1 MVTKMS
7 RIVVAATDASKEKTL
22 NTLREWGLLHILP
35 LQTPESEKVTAAKT
49 AFANA
54 QKVFEAI
61 SYRKSTI
68 SENAIDEHNL
78 LAQINGIMQSRK
90 EAQEA
95 LALSSSELKRVEAF
109 GEFDPHKVRKLIKH
123 GINIKLYVADE
134 KVYKIAEEKTFKDA
148 GDDIVIKVF
157 KKENG
162 QVFFAAISKKPIDL
176 PYNEIS
182 LPPKSVKALKQD
194 IENANGTI
202 EECGKKL
209 KAYASKKKKLGELVV
224 EASDELAFT
233 SAEAGMRSE
242 IGVCFIQG
250 YCPKEKLESLKE
262 LAAKNGWGIS
272 ATEPTEEEAVPTLL
286 KHKKMVKPIDA
297 LYNVIGINP
306 GYREID
312 VSAVFL
318 CFFSI
323 FFAMIVGDVAYGL
336 LFAAIT
342 FIASKK
348 LKNAPRYP
356 FQFLYLMSG
365 CTIIWGFLNAS
376 FLGLFREGD
385 VMVVPAVLDICK
397 ASWSPQGLKDFA
409 AWVRDDNNTQFLCF
423 NLAVIHLTIARVWN
437 AFANRDNKA
446 AVVTQVGWTC
456 TTWMMFF
463 LVCNLVLGRVFPQEA
478 LYLGIAGAVL
488 IVIGSAMKSD
498 WFSVGM
504 LPLNLVSNLVDV
516 ISYIRLFAVGMAGYS
531 VANAFNGMVAP
542 MFGSVV
548 GSVCAALILLLVHSL
563 NIALSAMGVAV
574 HAVRLNT
581 LEFSNSVGVEW
592 SGRPYMPF
600 RKNV

>member
-1 MVTKMS
+1 MITTMS

-22 NTLREWGLLHILP
+22 NSLREWGLLHVLP
-35 LQTPESEKVTAAKT
+35 LQTPENEKVAAAK
-49 AFANA
+49 AALANA
-54 QKVFEAI
+54 QRVLEALPNKGA
-61 SYRKSTI
+61 SATS
-68 SENAIDEHNL
+68 SAQGDL
-78 LAQINGIMQSRK
+78 LSQINEVIHNK
-90 EAQEA
+90 KAAEDA
-95 LALSSSELKRVEAF
+95 LALNSAELKRVEAY
-109 GEFDPHKVRKLIKH
+109 GEFDPHKVKKLQKY
-123 GINIKLYVADE
+123 GINVKLYS
-134 KVYKIAEEKTFKDA
+134 AEEKKFKDA
-148 GDDIVIKVF
+148 EEGIVIKEF
-157 KKENG
+157 KRANG
-162 QVFFAAISKKPIDL
+162 EVFFAAISKEQIDL
-176 PYNEIS
+176 PYKEIS
-182 LPPKSVKALKQD
+182 LPPKSVKELKQD
-194 IENANGTI
+194 IENAAKTI
-202 EECGKKL
+202 EECDKKL
-209 KAYASKKKKLGELVV
+209 SEYSSKRKEVGELVLQ
-224 EASDELAFT
+224 ASDNLAFKA
-233 SAEAGMRSE
+233 AEAGMRSE
-242 IGVCFIQG
+242 IGICFIQG
-250 YCPKEKLESLKE
+250 YCPKEKLASLNE

-272 ATEPTEEEAVPTLL
+272 TQEPTEEEAVPTLL
-286 KHKKMVKPIDA
+286 KHKKIVKPIDA

-365 CTIIWGFLNAS
+365 CTIIWGFLNANY
-376 FLGLFREGD
+376 LGLFRDGD
-385 VMVVPAVLDICK
+385 VMMIPAVLDICK

-446 AVVTQVGWTC
+446 AVITQMGWTC

-478 LYLGIAGAVL
+478 LYVGIGGAVL
-488 IVIGSAMKSD
+488 IIIGSAMKSD

-531 VANAFNGMVAP
+531 VANAFSGMVAP
-542 MFGSVV
+542 MFGSIV

>member
-1 MVTKMS
+1 MITTMS

-22 NTLREWGLLHILP
+22 NSLREWGLLHVLP
-35 LQTPESEKVTAAKT
+35 LQTPENEKVAAAK
-49 AFANA
+49 AALANA
-54 QKVFEAI
+54 QRVLEALPNKGA
-61 SYRKSTI
+61 SATS
-68 SENAIDEHNL
+68 SAQGDL
-78 LAQINGIMQSRK
+78 LSQINEVIHNK
-90 EAQEA
+90 KAAEDA
-95 LALSSSELKRVEAF
+95 LALNSAELKRVEAY
-109 GEFDPHKVRKLIKH
+109 GEFDPHKVKKLQKY
-123 GINIKLYVADE
+123 GINVKLYS
-134 KVYKIAEEKTFKDA
+134 AEEKKFKDA
-148 GDDIVIKVF
+148 EEGIVIKEF
-157 KKENG
+157 KRANG
-162 QVFFAAISKKPIDL
+162 EVFFAAISKEQIDL
-176 PYNEIS
+176 PYKEIS
-182 LPPKSVKALKQD
+182 LPPKSVKELKQD
-194 IENANGTI
+194 IENAAKTI
-202 EECGKKL
+202 EECDKKL
-209 KAYASKKKKLGELVV
+209 SEYSSKRKEVGELVLQ
-224 EASDELAFT
+224 ASDNLAFKA
-233 SAEAGMRSE
+233 AEAGMRSE
-242 IGVCFIQG
+242 IGICFIQG
-250 YCPKEKLESLKE
+250 YCPKEKLASLNE

-272 ATEPTEEEAVPTLL
+272 TQEPTEEEAVPTLL
-286 KHKKMVKPIDA
+286 KHKKIVKPIDA

-446 AVVTQVGWTC
+446 AVITQMGWTC

-478 LYLGIAGAVL
+478 LYVGIGGAVL
-488 IVIGSAMKSD
+488 IIIGSAMKSD

-531 VANAFNGMVAP
+531 VANAFSGMVAP
-542 MFGSVV
+542 MFGSIV

-592 SGRPYMPF
+592 SGRPYIPF

>member
-1 MVTKMS
+1 MITTMS
-7 RIVVAATDASKEKTL
+7 RIVVAATEASKEKTL
-22 NTLREWGLLHILP
+22 NSLREWGLLHVLP
-35 LQTPESEKVTAAKT
+35 LQAPEGEKVVAAKT
-49 AFANA
+49 ALANA
-54 QKVFEAI
+54 QRVFEAI
-61 SYRKSTI
+61 SYRKSNAP
-68 SENAIDEHNL
+68 ENAIEEHDL
-78 LAQINGIMQSRK
+78 LAQINSVMQSRK
-90 EAQEA
+90 EAEEA
-95 LALSSSELKRVEAF
+95 LALSSAELKRVEAF

-123 GINIKLYVADE
+123 DIIIKLYSAD
-134 KVYKIAEEKTFKDA
+134 EKTFKNTDN
-148 GDDIVIKVF
+148 DIVIKEF
-157 KKENG
+157 KRENG
-162 QVFFAAISKKPIDL
+162 KVFFAAISKEPIEL
-176 PYNEIS
+176 PYSEIS
-182 LPPKSVKALKQD
+182 LPPKPVKELKLD
-194 IENANGTI
+194 IEKATKI
-202 EECGKKL
+202 IDECKKKL
-209 KAYASKKKKLGELVV
+209 KAYASKKNKIGELVV

-250 YCPKEKLESLKE
+250 YCPKEKLASLNE

-272 ATEPTEEEAVPTLL
+272 AEDPTEEEAVPTLL
-286 KHKKMVKPIDA
+286 KHKKLVKPIDA

-336 LFAAIT
+336 LFVAIT
-342 FIASKK
+342 FFVSKK

-365 CTIIWGFLNAS
+365 CTIVWGFLNANY
-376 FLGLFREGD
+376 LGLFRDGD
-385 VMVVPAVLDICK
+385 VMVVPDVLDIIK
-397 ASWSPQGLKDFA
+397 ASWAPQGLKDFA

-423 NLAVIHLTIARVWN
+423 NLAVIHLTIARAWN
-437 AFANRDNKA
+437 AFAHRDNKA
-446 AVVTQVGWTC
+446 AVVTQVGWIC

-463 LVCNLVLGRVFPQEA
+463 LVCNLVLGHAFPQEA
-478 LYLGIAGAVL
+478 LYVGIGGAV
-488 IVIGSAMKSD
+488 IIIIGSGMKSD

-531 VANAFNGMVAP
+531 VANAFSGMVAP
-542 MFGSVV
+542 MFGSIA

-592 SGRPYMPF
+592 SGRPYTPF

>member
-1 MVTKMS
+1 MITTMS

-22 NTLREWGLLHILP
+22 NSLREWGLLHVLP
-35 LQTPESEKVTAAKT
+35 LQTPEGERVAAAKT
-49 AFANA
+49 ALTNA

-61 SYRKSTI
+61 SYRKGNA
-68 SENAIDEHNL
+68 SESAIEEHDL
-78 LAQINGIMQSRK
+78 LAQINSVMQSRK
-90 EAQEA
+90 EAEEA
-95 LALSSSELKRVEAF
+95 LALSSAELKRVEAF

-123 GINIKLYVADE
+123 DVNVKLYSAN
-134 KVYKIAEEKTFKDA
+134 EKTFKDTD
-148 GDDIVIKVF
+148 DDIVIKVF
-157 KKENG
+157 KKENDK
-162 QVFFAAISKKPIDL
+162 VFFAAISKEPIEL
-176 PYNEIS
+176 PYEEIT
-182 LPPKSVKALKQD
+182 LPPKPVKELKQD
-194 IENANGTI
+194 IENATNAI
-202 EECGKKL
+202 EECKKKL
-209 KAYASKKKKLGELVV
+209 KSYASKKKKIGELVV
-224 EASDELAFT
+224 EASDELAFM

-242 IGVCFIQG
+242 IGICFIQG

-272 ATEPTEEEAVPTLL
+272 AEDPTEEEAVPTLL
-286 KHKKMVKPIDA
+286 KHKKLVKPIDA
-297 LYNVIGINP
+297 LYDVIGINP

-336 LFAAIT
+336 LFVAIT
-342 FIASKK
+342 FYASKK

-365 CTIIWGFLNAS
+365 CTIIWGFLNANY
-376 FLGLFREGD
+376 LGLFKEGD
-385 VMVVPAVLDICK
+385 VMMVPAVLDICK

-409 AWVRDDNNTQFLCF
+409 AWVRDDNNTQYFCF
-423 NLAVIHLTIARVWN
+423 NLAVIHLTIARAWN
-437 AFANRDNKA
+437 AFANRDNKS
-446 AVVTQVGWTC
+446 AVVTQVGWIC

-463 LVCNLVLGRVFPQEA
+463 LVCNLVLGYAFPQEA
-478 LYLGIAGAVL
+478 LFVGIGGAV
-488 IVIGSAMKSD
+488 IIIIGSAMKSD
-498 WFSVGM
+498 WFNVGM

-542 MFGSVV
+542 FFGSIG
-548 GSVCAALILLLVHSL
+548 GSIAAALILLLVHSL